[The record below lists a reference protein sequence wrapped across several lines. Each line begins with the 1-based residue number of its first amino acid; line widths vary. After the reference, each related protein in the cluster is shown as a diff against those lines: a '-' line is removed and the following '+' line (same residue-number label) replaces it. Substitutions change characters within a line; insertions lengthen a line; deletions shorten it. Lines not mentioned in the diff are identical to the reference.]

1 MEHAVASGSGRSVR
15 SFAIILIVHLVVVI
29 LWPLLVDAMVM
40 AVVLLTLLGVGL
52 CGLVLGLERRFVVR
66 DIRLQ

>member
-1 MEHAVASGSGRSVR
+1 MEHVVASGSGRSAR
-15 SFAIILIVHLVVVI
+15 SFAIILIVRLAVVM
-29 LWPLLVDAMVM
+29 LWPLLVDARVM

-52 CGLVLGLERRFVVR
+52 YGLVLGPERPFVVR